1 MLPKDPK
8 AFIYHILE
16 SIEKIENY
24 TKGLTYERFEKNSM
38 VKDAVLRNLEIIGE
52 ASKNIPEEIRY
63 RYSDIP
69 WSEMAR
75 LRDRIIHKY
84 FSVDYEI
91 IWDIINNELPVLKRK
106 LKLVISSL
114 G

>member
-1 MLPKDPK
+1 MSHS
-8 AFIYHILE
+8 AY
-16 SIEKIENY
+16 
-24 TKGLTYERFEKNSM
+24 
-38 VKDAVLRNLEIIGE
+38 
-52 ASKNIPEEIRY
+52 
-63 RYSDIP
+63 
-69 WSEMAR
+69 
-75 LRDRIIHKY
+75 KY

>member
-1 MLPKDPK
+1 
-8 AFIYHILE
+8 
-16 SIEKIENY
+16 
-24 TKGLTYERFEKNSM
+24 M